1 MSVHSAARRRR
12 HQLPTIHYQ
21 LFFEG
26 ETNMFTNLSVK
37 KNHSLTLLAFL
48 LLAVLLAACTPGT
61 TQPGATQVGE
71 QSGGIT
77 VVGRGE
83 ALGQPDQA
91 EVQIGVETFAETVAE
106 ATGENEA
113 TIEALMAALEAEGI
127 AADDIQTSNY
137 GIWAEQRYGE
147 NGPEG
152 IVGYRVTNQ
161 VAVTIRD
168 IEKVGPV
175 IAAATEAGANNV
187 HGVSFSVA
195 DPAVLEAEARAEAIA
210 DAHARAASLADL
222 NDVELGH
229 VVDIS
234 EVIGRPM
241 PLEGYGGGRMVEAD
255 AAPSISPG
263 ELTYNVEVQ
272 VTFAIR

>member
-1 MSVHSAARRRR
+1 M
-12 HQLPTIHYQ
+12 T
-21 LFFEG
+21 
-26 ETNMFTNLSVK
+26 
-37 KNHSLTLLAFL
+37 
-48 LLAVLLAACTPGT
+48 
-61 TQPGATQVGE
+61 
-71 QSGGIT
+71 
-77 VVGRGE
+77 
-83 ALGQPDQA
+83 
-91 EVQIGVETFAETVAE
+91 
-106 ATGENEA
+106 
-113 TIEALMAALEAEGI
+113 ALEEEGI

-161 VAVTIRD
+161 VSVTIRD
-168 IEKVGPV
+168 IENVGTV

-195 DPAVLEAEARAEAIA
+195 DPAALETEARAEAIA

-222 NDVELGH
+222 NDVELGE
-229 VVDIS
+229 VVAVS
-234 EVIGRPM
+234 EVIGRPV
-241 PLEGYGGGRMVEAD
+241 PLEGFGGARMAQAE

-272 VTFAIR
+272 VTFALR